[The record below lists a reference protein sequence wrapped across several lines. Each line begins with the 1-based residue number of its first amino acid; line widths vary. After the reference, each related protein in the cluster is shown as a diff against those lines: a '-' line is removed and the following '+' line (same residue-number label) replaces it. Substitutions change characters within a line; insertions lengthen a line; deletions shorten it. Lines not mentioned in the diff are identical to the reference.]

1 MDIGE
6 SYMNKTDAELYS
18 ATDISLMLGGIA
30 AAIATIV
37 YSLKHVKQSSC
48 LCFKCSQV
56 VVDEIEPMVEL
67 NHDNDDM
74 IHLSQIEALMKSN
87 IITNSEV

>member
-1 MDIGE
+1 
-6 SYMNKTDAELYS
+6 MNKTDAAIYS

-30 AAIATIV
+30 AAIATII

-56 VVDEIEPMVEL
+56 VEEELAQL
-67 NHDNDDM
+67 NHDENRID
-74 IHLSQIEALMKSN
+74 LNQIQALMTPN
-87 IITNSEV
+87 IIMSSEL